1 MNLAAGRDARRC
13 DEDGRAPH
21 DTSYDN
27 LCVIRGVWHTR
38 KGMSGARFVDKSC
51 PLDWNRA
58 CLRLDFIG
66 RDAGFESM
74 TGFSKLGSYSFTKNS
89 ALTLTLSPR
98 RGNGDSAQSER
109 QV

>member
-1 MNLAAGRDARRC
+1 
-13 DEDGRAPH
+13 
-21 DTSYDN
+21 
-27 LCVIRGVWHTR
+27 
-38 KGMSGARFVDKSC
+38 MSGARFVDKSC

-74 TGFSKLGSYSFTKNS
+74 IGFSKLGSYSFTKNS

-98 RGNGDSAQSER
+98 RGEAGGVPFGDIEGIGFGGGVLADGE
-109 QV
+109 